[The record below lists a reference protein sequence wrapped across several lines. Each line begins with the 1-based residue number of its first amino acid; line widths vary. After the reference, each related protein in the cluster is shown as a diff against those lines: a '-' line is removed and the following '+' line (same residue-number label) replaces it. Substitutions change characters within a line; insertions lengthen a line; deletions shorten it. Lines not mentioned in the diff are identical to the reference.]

1 MHMSDERPRIQ
12 HGSARGE
19 ALVAA
24 WNRSDRAYVVD
35 QLAETVRLEAAR
47 PKMPE
52 PAAVFRLTS
61 KAEFEAELAA
71 YAGSLPAFEI
81 VGLFEQPNTICL
93 VLDDADGD
101 ALAVTIE
108 MDEAGKIERIISYRA
123 GAESE

>member
-1 MHMSDERPRIQ
+1 MTDERPRIQ

-35 QLAETVRLEAAR
+35 QLAKIVRLEAAR

-52 PAAVFRLTS
+52 PAAVFRLTTR
-61 KAEFEAELAA
+61 AVFEAELAA
-71 YAGSLPAFEI
+71 YPGPLPVFKI
-81 VGLFEQPNTICL
+81 VGLFEDPDTICL
-93 VLDDADGD
+93 VLEDADGD

-108 MDEAGKIERIISYRA
+108 MDEAGKISCIVSFRA
-123 GAESE
+123 GAEET